1 MKLKIRSKI
10 SIFVLMPLVV
20 YIVFLITFI
29 GIRTA
34 NQAEFD
40 SGHTSR
46 LLSERTACHAE
57 IVINE
62 HKASIKM
69 MSDALS
75 FQTPTMNDEQRT
87 LFRQTLANM
96 AQGQKCWALIM
107 SGFYADTNYTDGEW
121 VLLQPNANGNVS
133 VTDNQ
138 SFIQNKY
145 GEILNS
151 STTSLYDPYEYGDK
165 WLLNISTPI
174 YQSGNICGF
183 ACKAINIDDFDLL
196 AKKVVKQFNDE
207 VTKHIVNNKGMVVY
221 SSNPND
227 VNQKFTLGCEDSISA
242 KQILD
247 RMNKGEYITNIFNKD
262 GAKLNTYFTPINVGT
277 NCYWSLA
284 LTFPLTNISQTALDT
299 LNRTLIVAV
308 IGLILMIVL
317 VLWIAN
323 SITLPIRRTTT
334 ALKLLALGDTENIDQ
349 LSIKTNDELEEM
361 SDSLNQVVDGMR
373 KSESFA
379 LAIGEEK
386 FDCDFHTLSENDR
399 LGDALI
405 KMRDN
410 LRESK
415 TIEAKRKEEEI
426 LRNWTT
432 EGIAKFAEILRKDQD
447 NLKALS
453 YNIMS
458 HLIDYLNVNQGALFV
473 INNDNEEETV
483 FSMAAAIAYGRDK
496 YMTKDIRIGEGL
508 IGRCI
513 YERKTIYITKVPDD
527 YVQITSGLGNANPH
541 CVLIVPCSLND
552 EVYGVIEIASFE
564 ELKPHEIEFV
574 EKLGESIASTIS
586 SVKVAEKTTKLLQ
599 ASQTQK
605 EELSSQEEELRQ
617 NLEEMQATQ
626 EDLRRQ
632 MEENQDMKD
641 NLSKEIGLMNSLMDN
656 INDYIYFKDLE
667 GKFIRVSKSYLKCA
681 DVESY
686 DDVIGKSDFD
696 LCAVQSEAQ
705 RYFDDEQ
712 RIIKTKKPILNQIQ
726 CEHRH
731 ETTIYTSTSKYPL
744 YDSYGNVIG
753 TFGLTSE
760 VTNSVLAK
768 GSNFDSEKEDK
779 K

>member
-1 MKLKIRSKI
+1 MKLNIRSKI
-10 SIFVLMPLVV
+10 SLFVLIPMSA
-20 YIVFLITFI
+20 YIIFLITFV
-29 GIRTA
+29 GVRTT

-75 FQTPTMNDEQRT
+75 FQTPTMDDGQRT
-87 LFRQTLANM
+87 LFRQTLANV

-121 VLLQPNANGNVS
+121 VLLQPNANGSIS

-138 SFIQNKY
+138 SFIQSKY

-151 STTSLYDPYEYGDK
+151 STTSLYEPYEYGDK
-165 WLLNISTPI
+165 LLLNISTPI

-207 VTKHIVNNKGMVVY
+207 VTKHIVSSKGTVIY

-227 VNQKFTLGCEDSISA
+227 VNQKFSLGCEDSVSA
-242 KQILD
+242 KQLLD
-247 RMNKGEYITNIFNKD
+247 KMNKGEYITNIFNKD
-262 GAKLNTYFTPINVGT
+262 GSRLNTYFTPINIGT

-299 LNRTLIVAV
+299 LSKSLLVAI

-317 VLWIAN
+317 VLWIAK
-323 SITLPIRRTTT
+323 SITVPIRSTTK
-334 ALKLLALGDTENIDQ
+334 ALHLLALGDTESIQTLD
-349 LSIKTNDELEEM
+349 IKTNDELEEM
-361 SDSLNQVVDGMR
+361 SKSLNQVVDGMR
-373 KSESFA
+373 KSETFA
-379 LAIGEEK
+379 LNIGEEN
-386 FDCDFHTLSENDR
+386 FDSDFQTLSDKDR

-410 LRESK
+410 LSK
-415 TIEAKRKEEEI
+415 SKEIEAKRKEEEE
-426 LRNWTT
+426 LRNWAT

-447 NLKALS
+447 NLKSLS

-473 INNDNEEETV
+473 INNDNDEETV
-483 FSMAAAIAYGRDK
+483 FSMTAAIAYGRDK
-496 YMTKDIRIGEGL
+496 CINRDIKIGEGL
-508 IGRCI
+508 IGRCV

-527 YVQITSGLGNANPH
+527 YVQITSGLGNANPS
-541 CVLIVPCSLND
+541 CVLIVPCSLNE

-564 ELKPHEIEFV
+564 ELKPYEIEFV
-574 EKLGESIASTIS
+574 EKLGESIASTIA
-586 SVKVAEKTTKLLQ
+586 SVKVTEKTNKLLK
-599 ASQTQK
+599 ASQIQR

-632 MEENQDMKD
+632 MDENQEMKD

-656 INDYIYFKDLE
+656 IHDYIYFKDLE
-667 GKFIRVSKSYLKCA
+667 GKFIRVSKSYLRCA
-681 DVESY
+681 DVDSY

-696 LCAVQSEAQ
+696 LCAIQSEAQ

-731 ETTIYTSTSKYPL
+731 DTTIYTSTSKYPL

-760 VTNSVLAK
+760 VTNSILAK
-768 GSNFDSEKEDK
+768 GSAVNKEQ
-779 K
+779 